1 MNDAQYPYL
10 LKELAPE
17 FEAKRGAKV
26 NLDILGFA
34 VYNQPADLE
43 LSTKGSSWDFVN
55 VTSIYTGRWIGPSR
69 LPRPLNIQKIP
80 FAHPIQGGDPGTT
93 SGDPRRTR
101 VPSCPP
107 PHPESISMGSTFL
120 PPRFL
125 TRSRKSKG
133 RIKAWHSRALT
144 GPASSSALPPF
155 AYPKANLAER
165 PPF

>member
-80 FAHPIQGGDPGTT
+80 LDPPNPGWRPRNDLGGPTT
-93 SGDPRRTR
+93 
-101 VPSCPP
+101 
-107 PHPESISMGSTFL
+107 
-120 PPRFL
+120 
-125 TRSRKSKG
+125 
-133 RIKAWHSRALT
+133 
-144 GPASSSALPPF
+144 
-155 AYPKANLAER
+155 N
-165 PPF
+165 